1 MPLENQRTT
10 GRQLIS
16 VHMKSSALY
25 CVRTVCV
32 ITGQDGCVYVSVV
45 GAVQLLYDE
54 GLPIQVVRFG
64 IVFEN
69 GYADIKC

>member
-16 VHMKSSALY
+16 VHMKSNALY
-25 CVRTVCV
+25 RVRTVCV
-32 ITGQDGCVYVSVV
+32 ITGQDGCVYVSAV

-54 GLPIQVVRFG
+54 GLPIQVVRVG